1 MSRRRAFEFVV
12 CLAGLLACRLVS
24 GAGPEVSAEA
34 VTGQTVD
41 ILSVDEAIRLA
52 LDRSRNLDYLETDVA
67 IAEHRRES
75 AGSFENPELRV
86 ENSMDRSGA
95 NHDDEYRIGLRWQ
108 PPRYGELSG
117 DRLDEAVAAC
127 EERIDAVRFRH
138 ELINRIRKA
147 HAEVLMND
155 GLADLAELQ
164 LDLETK
170 RLRIVEQMV
179 ALGRRSIVYETKARM
194 WVAETRHEYAQ
205 SQRRRRSARRDLS
218 QLTGKPEEILLS
230 EEDVAVTLQDVDAL
244 VETALQSRPEVGL
257 AKLQTER
264 AIHRSRIE
272 RYKLAPRV
280 TFMDLSVAIEENRDD
295 RMEVR
300 MGIELPLF
308 RWRTDYFEA
317 RELAVKRREIESSA
331 VHERIRDEIH
341 ECYEIYLDRLT
352 DWQNF
357 NADVTRMIEGTE
369 QVIRTANENPVLAP
383 DEVLEL
389 DLVLVET
396 RRILV
401 EKRFRLSEALAD
413 LYLAMGVENYDP
425 VSGRNEMFDVP
436 AVR

>member
-1 MSRRRAFEFVV
+1 MSRRVV
-12 CLAGLLACRLVS
+12 LVMCLAGLLTCIPVS
-24 GAGPEVSAEA
+24 GTGPQESAQTESGR
-34 VTGQTVD
+34 TGDVLRVD
-41 ILSVDEAIRLA
+41 DAIRLA
-52 LDRSRNLDYLETDVA
+52 LDRSRNLEYLETDVA
-67 IAEHRRES
+67 IAEYRRES
-75 AGSFENPELRV
+75 AGTLENPELRI

-95 NHDDEYRIGLRWQ
+95 NHDDEYRVGFRWQ
-108 PPRYGELSG
+108 PPRYGELSE
-117 DRLDEAVAAC
+117 DRLDEAVTAS

-155 GLADLAELQ
+155 GLAELAGIR

-170 RLRIVEQMV
+170 RLGIVGEMV

-205 SQRRRRSARRDLS
+205 SQRRRRSARRDLA
-218 QLTGKPEEILLS
+218 QMTGKPEDLLVAA
-230 EEDVAVTLQDVDAL
+230 EDVPVVLQDVDAL
-244 VETALQSRPEVGL
+244 VEMALQCRPEVEL
-257 AKLQTER
+257 ANLQTDR

-272 RYKLAPRV
+272 RYKLVPRV
-280 TFMDLSVAIEENRDD
+280 TFMDLSYAYEENRDD

-308 RWRTDYFEA
+308 RWKTDYIEA

-331 VHERIRDEIH
+331 VREQIRDEIH
-341 ECYEIYLDRLT
+341 EMYEIYMDRLT
-352 DWQNF
+352 DWQSF
-357 NADVTRMIEGTE
+357 NADVARMIEETE
-369 QVIRTANENPVLAP
+369 RVIRTANENPVLAP

-396 RRILV
+396 RRILA

-413 LYLAMGVENYDP
+413 LYLAMGVDNYDP
-425 VSGRNEMFDVP
+425 VSGRNEMFELP